1 MRTQKPEPQ
10 DVWNRLVRFRD
21 NCTHNDLKA
30 HADMLLD
37 QLNTAS
43 GARVKP
49 EAENFLAE
57 YALYATPDQAPK

>member
-1 MRTQKPEPQ
+1 MTTQKPEPQ

-21 NCTHNDLKA
+21 NCADKKLKA
-30 HADMLLD
+30 HADMLLG

-49 EAENFLAE
+49 EAESFLAE
-57 YALYATPDQAPK
+57 HAL